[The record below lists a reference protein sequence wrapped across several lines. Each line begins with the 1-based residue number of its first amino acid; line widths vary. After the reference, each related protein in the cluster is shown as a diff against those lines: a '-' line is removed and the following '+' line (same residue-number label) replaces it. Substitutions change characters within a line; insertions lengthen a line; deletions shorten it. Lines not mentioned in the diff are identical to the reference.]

1 MTNQSSIVL
10 AAQDGPWAQ
19 LRTGTVVEATG
30 STVVVLV
37 GAATFTASIIAPF
50 GITDPSTAVPPVGTL
65 VAVGRQDSSWTV
77 FGSVLGASGNLLL
90 NGSFEDTPV
99 GSPPDNWVLYNA
111 SGVAEALVTDIASP
125 VAGTQVL
132 AVTAITPPSVSI
144 VYSSPVAVV
153 AGERYQLSVFVGG
166 EYAGTAAQD
175 ADAALLAL
183 WFADDTALYPT
194 TASPDTT
201 IASATDVIPSPP
213 WTPLSGSVIAPVTG
227 VLRLGLQSRV
237 AADQTLLWDFATVR
251 RLA

>member
-10 AAQDGPWAQ
+10 AAADGPWAQ

-50 GITDPSTAVPPVGTL
+50 GISDPSTAVPPVGTL

-77 FGSVLGASGNLLL
+77 FGSILGASGNLLL
-90 NGSFEDTPV
+90 NGSFEDSPT

-111 SGVAEALVTDIASP
+111 SGVAEALVENVGSP

-132 AVTAITPPSVSI
+132 AVTAITPPSISI
-144 VYSSPVAVV
+144 VYSSPVEVT
-153 AGERYQLSVFVGG
+153 AGERYQLSVFAGA

-175 ADAALLAL
+175 ADATLLAL
-183 WFADDTALYPT
+183 WFADDVALYPT

-201 IASATDVIPSPP
+201 IATATDVVPSPP
-213 WTPLSGSVIAPVTG
+213 WTPLSGSVLAPITG
-227 VLRLGLQSRV
+227 VLRLGLQSSV
-237 AADQTLLWDFATVR
+237 AADQTILWDFATVR
-251 RLA
+251 MFG